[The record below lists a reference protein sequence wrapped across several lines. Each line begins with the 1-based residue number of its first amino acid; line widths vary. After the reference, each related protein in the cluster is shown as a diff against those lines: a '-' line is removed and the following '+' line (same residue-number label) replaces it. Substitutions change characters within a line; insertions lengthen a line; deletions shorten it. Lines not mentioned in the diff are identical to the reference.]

1 MKTIFYWKL
10 CLCLLVGF
18 HLQAQTFSR
27 VEYFIDTDPGFGN
40 AQALT
45 VPLGTDITINANI
58 NPGNI
63 GAGLHRLWVRGRRGT
78 GLDLQNRWTTLASQ
92 WFMVYPHSAVT
103 TANTGIVK
111 CEFFWDTDPG
121 MGNGIGVN
129 LSGGNDIQANVNFL
143 AGTLPAGLHYLG
155 TRVQIHQGQW
165 SPTFYNPVLIV
176 SSNTIGNV
184 NELSFIEY
192 FIDNDLGY
200 GNNSQLSIGATS
212 NEDASLAITI
222 PSNLTVGM
230 HTLGVRTVT
239 ARGQQ
244 SNTLL
249 HTFVVLPIPNPEINV
264 SRIEY
269 FIDTDPG
276 FGLAT
281 SMSFMPNPARD
292 VMADLNLNLTGI
304 AVGNHTIYFR
314 MRDSNN
320 RWTTLYSMP
329 ISIVILPCP
338 PNLSVTSN
346 SSIIAGV
353 AQASQSLSATN
364 ILPVSSSTE
373 YRAGNA
379 VLLNVGFEANGV
391 TSFKV
396 QIGGCY

>member
-1 MKTIFYWKL
+1 MKTFFYWKL
-10 CLCLLVGF
+10 CLFFLASF
-18 HLQAQTFSR
+18 HVQAQTFTH

-45 VPLGTDITINANI
+45 VPIGNDITIDANI
-58 NPGNI
+58 NPGSI
-63 GAGLHRLWVRGRRGT
+63 GVGLHRLWVRAKRGA

-92 WFMVYPHSAVT
+92 WFIVYPHSVVT
-103 TANTGIVK
+103 TTNTGIIK
-111 CEFFWDTDPG
+111 CEFFWDIDPG
-121 MGNGIGVN
+121 MGSGTAVN
-129 LSGGNDIQANVNFL
+129 LGGGNDIQANINFL

-165 SPTFYNPVLIV
+165 SPTVYNPVLAI
-176 SSNTIGNV
+176 SSNTTGNV
-184 NELSFIEY
+184 NELSSVEY

-200 GNNSQLSIGATS
+200 GNNSQLSIGAIS
-212 NEDASLAITI
+212 NENASLEITI
-222 PSNLTVGM
+222 PSNLPVGL
-230 HTLGVRTVT
+230 HTLGVRAVT
-239 ARGQQ
+239 ARSQQ
-244 SNTLL
+244 SNTTL

-276 FGLAT
+276 LGLAT

-292 VMADLNLNLTGI
+292 VTANLNLNLAGI
-304 AVGNHTIYFR
+304 TLGNHTIYFR
-314 MRDSNN
+314 MRDSQN

-329 ISIVILPCP
+329 VSIVTVPCP
-338 PNLSVTSN
+338 PNLSVNSN
-346 SSIIAGV
+346 SSIVAGV
-353 AQASQSLSATN
+353 AQASQSLTATN

-373 YRAGNA
+373 YRAGNT